1 VLPALGLLPPQ
12 PLWVLPAPGLE
23 DPQPLDVCPDE
34 LLGIRLAPATKLL
47 MQSPA
52 SNFFKFLSSTIT
64 LLSTKKMHRP
74 RTGKILAFLL
84 FNLPKR
90 EKGGYREKFVFL
102 KIHTLF

>member
-1 VLPALGLLPPQ
+1 
-12 PLWVLPAPGLE
+12 VLPAPGLE

-64 LLSTKKMHRP
+64 LLSTKKCTAPGQEKSWHFCCLIYQK
-74 RTGKILAFLL
+74 GKKEDMGR
-84 FNLPKR
+84 NL
-90 EKGGYREKFVFL
+90 YFL